1 VAATICV
8 MLWAATGQDQL
19 LADYEARANTSAFVI
34 WIERGQRARA
44 QSA

>member
-19 LADYEARANTSAFVI
+19 LADYGARAKYQHL
-34 WIERGQRARA
+34 RDLD
-44 QSA
+44 